1 MKASAVYAFMLNH
14 YSMKP
19 SVVYAFIKRKTE
31 LEILLIASVSLD
43 ELRTGALGSALTER
57 V

>member
-43 ELRTGALGSALTER
+43 EVRTGALGSALTER

>member
-1 MKASAVYAFMLNH
+1 MKASAVYAFMRNH
-14 YSMKP
+14 YSMKT

-31 LEILLIASVSLD
+31 LEILLIATLD
-43 ELRTGALGSALTER
+43 EVRIGALGSALTES